1 MATRSAG
8 LLLSDTR
15 LAAQLVVLMIGPT
28 GARKWDHTPQ
38 TPACISI
45 IKIRIQV
52 QPGHTT
58 NNVDGVNIRVVK
70 DWVIPYVW
78 VQQGRHLK
86 ELLAAIHHV
95 RPTNG

>member
-1 MATRSAG
+1 
-8 LLLSDTR
+8 
-15 LAAQLVVLMIGPT
+15 MIGPT

-38 TPACISI
+38 TPACISRM
-45 IKIRIQV
+45 KIRIQV

-58 NNVDGVNIRVVK
+58 NNVDGVHIRVVK

-86 ELLAAIHHV
+86 ELLAATHHV
-95 RPTNG
+95 RPING